1 MSKNRFHSKRSKT
14 EDIIKYLKHQYKM
27 NISLLKVIEPSLN
40 QLKQS
45 TLAALLKP
53 PESTLFSLMRPSEWA
68 LCTTF
73 GIIFLIGVVGNAS
86 VIYEFGFKKKS
97 EQRLTADCLILYLGI
112 ADFLSLLFNPLLY
125 IYFTVTRYQQWH
137 FGSYGCKIIPAI
149 GQIMSSISIGV
160 LLIFAV
166 DRYLAII
173 SPIKGS
179 ALSKR
184 TVTLACIVEVILT
197 ICLYLH
203 YMLALKLQSNHNGDL
218 YCSVASVK
226 SLYYSISKCLLV
238 FFRFLMCVLVYIFT
252 TVQILLT
259 VKKSRKV
266 FSKQRKKHQEDYK
279 KTTYML
285 FMMCLVFFFLVFPR
299 EIFHLT
305 YVISWM
311 VKEKGI
317 LYTPILVEL
326 NAWLK
331 VLTTA
336 NSCANVLIY
345 SRVQN
350 IYFKELFKYF
360 GKFWR
365 KKVVLNAHDLQALR

>member
-1 MSKNRFHSKRSKT
+1 
-14 EDIIKYLKHQYKM
+14 M
-27 NISLLKVIEPSLN
+27 NISLLKVIEPSLI
-40 QLKQS
+40 QLKPS
-45 TLAALLKP
+45 TLVALLKP
-53 PESTLFSLMRPSEWA
+53 PKSTLFSLMRPSEWA

-97 EQRLTADCLILYLGI
+97 KQRLTADCLILYLGI

-166 DRYLAII
+166 DRYLAIT

-184 TVTLACIVEVILT
+184 TVTLACIIDVILT

-203 YMLALKLQSNHNGDL
+203 YMLALKLHSNHNGGL
-218 YCSVASVK
+218 YCSVPSVK

-259 VKKSRKV
+259 VKKSRKILV
-266 FSKQRKKHQEDYK
+266 FSKQRKKLQEDYK
-279 KTTYML
+279 KTAYML

-305 YVISWM
+305 YVLSWM

-331 VLTTA
+331 VLTIA

-345 SRVQN
+345 SRVQK
-350 IYFKELFKYF
+350 IYFKEFFKYF

-365 KKVVLNAHDLQALR
+365 KKVVLNAQDIKALR